1 MLTIPQVLDEPQVLE
16 RQVTASF
23 EDVPGMDR
31 PLTVLRG
38 GFMVD
43 GTAPLPT
50 KPPPTLGEHM
60 DEIFAGLP
68 PRAKTKALA

>member
-1 MLTIPQVLDEPQVLE
+1 VLTIPQVLAEPQVLQ
-16 RQVTASF
+16 RQVTANF
-23 EDVPGMDR
+23 DDVAGMDR

-43 GTAPLPT
+43 GEAPLPT
-50 KPPPTLGEHM
+50 KPPPALGAHM

-68 PRAKTKALA
+68 PRTKAGARA